1 MKVISLNIVENCSG
15 IKTDIDMNINNS
27 LLIIINNI
35 GKTIIIIIVFFIHKN
50 FLDIK
55 LFHRLAKINSIT

>member
-35 GKTIIIIIVFFIHKN
+35 DKTIIVFFIHKN